1 MNEHI
6 LTIPLQQL
14 ALAFLPAFAVVV
26 ILWRWSLGHR
36 NAIYALFRMGVQL
49 LLIGYFLVFL
59 FSAESSG
66 PVLAVLVVMVTA
78 SSWISLGPVRERRRV
93 LLRNAFVAIA
103 LGGGLTLALVTQV
116 VLQLEPWYEPRYVI
130 PLAGMTFSTAMN
142 RVSLA
147 AERFFSELDN
157 GVDPRAARGVA
168 LRTSLIPVVNSLF
181 AVGLVALPGMMTGQ
195 ILAGVSPLIATRYQV
210 MVMCM
215 LFGAS
220 GLAAA
225 VFLALLV
232 RDRESLGSVAAPETP
247 GAI

>member
-1 MNEHI
+1 MDENT
-6 LTIPLQQL
+6 LVIPLDQL
-14 ALAFLPAFAVVV
+14 ALSFLPAFAVVA
-26 ILWRWSLGHR
+26 ILWRWSLDYR
-36 NAIYALFRMGVQL
+36 NALYALLRMGGQL
-49 LLIGYFLVFL
+49 LLIGYFLVYL
-59 FSAESSG
+59 FTAESSI
-66 PVLAVLVVMVTA
+66 PVLAVLVVMLTA
-78 SSWISLGPVRERRRV
+78 SSWISLGPVRARRGA

-103 LGGGLTLALVTQV
+103 LGGGVTLVLVTFF
-116 VLQLEPWYEPRYVI
+116 VLRVEPWYEARFVI

-147 AERFFSELDN
+147 AERFYAELDN
-157 GVDPRAARGVA
+157 GIDAEKARGIA

-195 ILAGVSPLIATRYQV
+195 ILAGVSPLIATRYQI

-225 VFLALLV
+225 GFLALLT
-232 RDRESLGSVAAPETP
+232 RGETP
-247 GAI
+247 RDPGAAGAI

>member
-1 MNEHI
+1 VDHDI
-6 LTIPLQQL
+6 LAIPLEQL
-14 ALAFLPAFAVVV
+14 AFSFVPALAAVA
-26 ILWRWSLGHR
+26 ILWRWSLDYR
-36 NAIYALFRMGVQL
+36 NALYALFRMGIQL

-59 FSAESSG
+59 FTAESSW

-78 SSWISLGPVRERRRV
+78 SSWISLGSVRARRGELFRHA
-93 LLRNAFVAIA
+93 LLAIS

-147 AERFFSELDN
+147 AERFYSELSHGADAH
-157 GVDPRAARGVA
+157 AARGVA
-168 LRTSLIPVVNSLF
+168 LRTALIPVINSLF

-195 ILAGVSPLIATRYQV
+195 ILAGVSPLVATRYQL

-225 VFLALLV
+225 MFLGLLT
-232 RDRESLGSVAAPETP
+232 RSESATHREP
-247 GAI
+247 